1 MFTYSVATKADIVA
15 FYGSVRETLR
25 VICAKRDG
33 VPVGFVG
40 IAIGPHDARFFSEH
54 RGLSCKEMCQC
65 YRAVKMAMK
74 YVKESRRPV
83 ISIAEH
89 EQGHKNLKRLGFKHV
104 DGDLYVWVQDP
115 LHGVQ

>member
-1 MFTYSVATKADIVA
+1 MLTYSAATRADILA
-15 FYGSVRETLR
+15 FYGGVHETLR

-33 VPVGFVG
+33 KVVGVVG
-40 IAIGPHDARFFSEH
+40 LAVGKEQSRFFSEYKN
-54 RGLSCKEMCQC
+54 LSCKELCHC

-89 EQGHKNLKRLGFKHV
+89 EQGHQNLKRLGFTHV
-104 DGDLYVWVQDP
+104 EGDIFVWVQ
-115 LHGVQ
+115 

>member
-1 MFTYSVATKADIVA
+1 MLTFTPATRSDLVE
-15 FYGSVRETLR
+15 FYGHVRETLK

-33 VPVGFVG
+33 KVIGVVGL
-40 IAIGPHDARFFSEH
+40 AIGPQQSRFFSEY
-54 RGLSCKEMCQC
+54 RDMNCKELCHA

-89 EQGHKNLKRLGFKHV
+89 DQGHKNLLRLGFKHV
-104 DGDLYVWVQDP
+104 EDAVYVWEQ
-115 LHGVQ
+115 